1 MHCKRGFASDNN
13 AEIHDK
19 VLRAVEESNHGHCIA
34 YGDDPYT
41 EDALDRFRKLLGDD
55 IDVYM
60 VFNGTAANVLGLRS
74 VTSSYHAVIC
84 SELSHLNVDECG
96 APENFSGT
104 KLITIPTP
112 DGKIKPGQVEPL
124 LSVFGNEH
132 HTQPGALSI
141 TQSTEVGT
149 VYKPE
154 EIRKLAELAHENG
167 MWLHMDGARIAN
179 AAAFLDT
186 DLKAITMDAGIDV
199 LSFGGTKNGMMLG
212 EAVVFSGKKIAENF
226 KYIRKQGMQLFSKM
240 RYISAQFTAYLTDD
254 LWLENARHANR
265 MARLLASRLETI
277 RGVEI
282 TQEVEANGVFAII
295 PREYV
300 EAILKEYFF
309 YIWDENGPI
318 VRLMTS
324 WDTTEEDITEFV
336 GTVKKVMKIV
346 SRNLSQKP

>member
-1 MHCKRGFASDNN
+1 MHWKRGFASDNN
-13 AEIHDK
+13 AGVHEK
-19 VLRAVEESNHGHCIA
+19 VLRAVEESNYGHCLA

-41 EDALDRFRKLLGDD
+41 EDALERFRKLLGDD

-104 KLITIPTP
+104 KLVTVPTP
-112 DGKIKPGQVEPL
+112 DGKIKYGQVEPL

-132 HTQPGALSI
+132 YTQPGVLSI
-141 TQSTEVGT
+141 TQTTEVGT

-154 EIRKLAELAHENG
+154 EIRKLAALAHENG
-167 MWLHMDGARIAN
+167 MWFHMDGARIAN

-186 DLKAITMDAGIDV
+186 GLKAITMDAGVDV

-212 EAVVFSGKKIAENF
+212 EAVVFSDKKIAKDF

-240 RYISAQFTAYLTDD
+240 RYISAQFSAYLTGD

-265 MARLLASRLETI
+265 MARLLASHLETI

-295 PREYV
+295 PGEYV
-300 EAILKEYFF
+300 EAILKKYFF
-309 YIWDENGPI
+309 YVWDENGPI

-324 WDTTEEDITEFV
+324 WDTTEDDITEFV
-336 GTVKKVMKIV
+336 GTVKKIMKIV
-346 SRNLSQKP
+346 